1 MLSSRAHNLLFAD
14 KENAQSHGYPQ
25 TTSRKG
31 ASTYTSAQA
40 AAAFAGAKTPGV
52 KQSASS
58 FGLNG
63 CKTIM
68 KTGGRPQGGKQ
79 QQNGAF
85 TVALGPGARVLGA
98 KDGNN
103 RQKTAMKDKGKQKE
117 EDNNAEC
124 SKIRAFT
131 YQQPVLVTIE
141 AETKADKQSQ
151 QSSSRTR

>member
-1 MLSSRAHNLLFAD
+1 MLSSRPHNLLFAN

-25 TTSRKG
+25 TTTRKG

-40 AAAFAGAKTPGV
+40 AAFAGAKTPAV
-52 KQSASS
+52 KQSAASS

-68 KTGGRPQGGKQ
+68 KTGKK

-85 TVALGPGARVLGA
+85 TVALEPGARVLGA

-117 EDNNAEC
+117 EDNSAEC
-124 SKIRAFT
+124 SKIRTFGQICCISR
-131 YQQPVLVTIE
+131 QQLTE
-141 AETKADKQSQ
+141 
-151 QSSSRTR
+151 